1 MLLEALVGATEVLQ
15 NCGCHTET
23 IRINFAMTS
32 VSGLHV
38 MQKNKQKSKVF
49 LTIVSFALAAVLFF
63 AAWISAA
70 EKDKQKSELKGE
82 NENPIKEEIKKEK
95 VVKPPRNF
103 VPTEKV
109 TADQAVAFPSDI

>member
-1 MLLEALVGATEVLQ
+1 
-15 NCGCHTET
+15 
-23 IRINFAMTS
+23 
-32 VSGLHV
+32 

-82 NENPIKEEIKKEK
+82 NENPIKEEIKEEIKKEK